1 MFHTLSEFLLAT
13 NDSELSLN
21 QRLIIVTVK
30 MSEIFYYQ
38 KLCSAHSFVL
48 EMRVLLSEDIKRL
61 EQPDRRLTSKQ
72 GQETHL
78 HSVILWPNFLVFFP
92 QPFVPNFQRQNAHP
106 VNMEGER
113 STGFWQSFILLFIT
127 NASPPTA
134 LALVILSIQAEFS
147 SWGWLTTEGLWTIF
161 YTK

>member
-1 MFHTLSEFLLAT
+1 
-13 NDSELSLN
+13 
-21 QRLIIVTVK
+21 
-30 MSEIFYYQ
+30 MSEICYYQ

-61 EQPDRRLTSKQ
+61 EQPDRRWTRKQ

-78 HSVILWPNFLVFFP
+78 HSVMLRLNFLVFFP

-113 STGFWQSFILLFIT
+113 STGFWQFHFTLYHQCLTSHSTGSSNTQHTSRIFFVGMAHHRGSLNHLLHE
-127 NASPPTA
+127 
-134 LALVILSIQAEFS
+134 VIVLLYRLPRRLII
-147 SWGWLTTEGLWTIF
+147 GG
-161 YTK
+161 

>member
-1 MFHTLSEFLLAT
+1 
-13 NDSELSLN
+13 
-21 QRLIIVTVK
+21 
-30 MSEIFYYQ
+30 MSEICYYQ

-61 EQPDRRLTSKQ
+61 EQPDRRWTRKQ

-78 HSVILWPNFLVFFP
+78 HSVMLRLNFLVFFP

-113 STGFWQSFILLFIT
+113 STGFWQSFILLFII
-127 NASPPTA
+127 NASLPTA

-147 SWGWLTTEGLWTIF
+147 SWGWPTTEGL
-161 YTK
+161 